1 MTIAL
6 FVLADVY
13 DEVCPDIEG
22 KGLDCECVGGGRI
35 EHDPVKKKLQIY
47 GYSQASHHCVQ
58 LCMCIFITCNVQ
70 YMYHTKAIH
79 KDHVILN
86 IVCMPSSQ
94 IKGGLYFSFVATC
107 LITYCLSCLSIYILT
122 FHILPFIYRMTKLS
136 EPNLSE
142 NILRLRD
149 IKIACSNDWS
159 NPFQKGD
166 NKNKICCE
174 SC

>member
-1 MTIAL
+1 
-6 FVLADVY
+6 
-13 DEVCPDIEG
+13 
-22 KGLDCECVGGGRI
+22 
-35 EHDPVKKKLQIY
+35 
-47 GYSQASHHCVQ
+47 
-58 LCMCIFITCNVQ
+58 MCIFITCNVQ

-149 IKIACSNDWS
+149 IKIACSNYWS